1 MLREKRALSMPTPVG
16 SHCASGENEC
26 STMSAEPLFKGSALW
41 VPCLYLCLRVGKLC
55 LLWIQIPSEDQAQ
68 GCIQYSIQGPQSIS
82 TKLLSFYWRYQ
93 AELGSLL
100 INALWILLVS
110 PRAKSN
116 SLFFHWWSCLF
127 LFSPWKIQVVFW
139 ILPFLPKLTYHPF
152 PSQGR
157 GVSKRQLS
165 AYHSSPSFPNI
176 RIHYH
181 LHVPST
187 VPNISLKLL
196 WQLQ

>member
-1 MLREKRALSMPTPVG
+1 MSPVPLPLPQSWQAVFTVDSNSFWGPGTRMHPIFNSGPSIRA
-16 SHCASGENEC
+16 
-26 STMSAEPLFKGSALW
+26 
-41 VPCLYLCLRVGKLC
+41 
-55 LLWIQIPSEDQAQ
+55 
-68 GCIQYSIQGPQSIS
+68 SIS

-181 LHVPST
+181 LHVPPT